1 MRSIRTAAWAAFV
14 VMARVLTAQ
23 PGDVIVR
30 GEVGARVDS
39 FLTRAAMHGLSGSI
53 LVAKGGEVLLQ
64 KGYGLA
70 DRERGVMIG
79 PNTPFFI
86 GSLAKQFTATAILRL
101 EAAGKLDLD
110 DSLGTFF
117 KDVPPDKRGVTVRQL
132 LSHTSGLPY
141 LPNAGLFGSG
151 TRDSVMHEMLAERI
165 SFTPGS
171 RYEYSTPGYVLL
183 AGVIERASGLTYEK

>member
-1 MRSIRTAAWAAFV
+1 MRLMRGAAGAALLTV
-14 VMARVLTAQ
+14 STVLAAQ

-53 LVAKGGEVLLQ
+53 LVAQRGEVVLH

-70 DRERGVMIG
+70 DRERDVSIG

-86 GSLAKQFTATAILRL
+86 GSLAKQFTATAILSL
-101 EAAGKLDLD
+101 EADGKLELD
-110 DSLGTFF
+110 DSLGAFF
-117 KDVPPDKRGVTVRQL
+117 KNVPPDKRGVTLRHL

-141 LPNAGLFGSG
+141 LP
-151 TRDSVMHEMLAERI
+151 
-165 SFTPGS
+165 
-171 RYEYSTPGYVLL
+171 
-183 AGVIERASGLTYEK
+183 